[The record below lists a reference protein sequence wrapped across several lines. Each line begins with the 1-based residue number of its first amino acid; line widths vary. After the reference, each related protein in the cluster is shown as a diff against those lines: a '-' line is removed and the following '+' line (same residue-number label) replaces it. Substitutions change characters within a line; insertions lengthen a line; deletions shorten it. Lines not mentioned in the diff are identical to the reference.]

1 MATGSILA
9 IVGALLYVLKRNDL
23 IPDDIPLIG
32 KLDDVL
38 ILDACCKFIKK
49 DIIKYKKWQ
58 ENRPIEV
65 V

>member
-1 MATGSILA
+1 MATRSILA
-9 IVGALLYVLKRNDL
+9 IVGALIYVLKRKDL

-32 KLDDVL
+32 QLDDVL
-38 ILDACCKFIKK
+38 ILDACFKFITK

-65 V
+65 A